1 MNNKVKLKDLP
12 KYERPRERLIRYG
25 ADKLSNSELL
35 ALILRTGT
43 KNDNVLNLCSSLL
56 GEFGGINGLL
66 NLSVKEL
73 KEINGI
79 GEAKTAQILAL
90 AELSKR
96 FNSFQSGEEL
106 IISSPK
112 DVAFY
117 MMKEMNNLKKE
128 YFKIIM
134 LNTKNMI
141 ISIKDVSIGS
151 LNSSIVHPREVF
163 VEAIKNSSAAVIL
176 CHNHP
181 SGDCTPSKE
190 DIAVT
195 KRLKECGDLI
205 GIEVLDHIII
215 GRKNFISFKEK
226 GFV

>member
-1 MNNKVKLKDLP
+1 MNYKVKLKDLP
-12 KYERPRERLIRYG
+12 KNERPRERLTRYG

-66 NLSVKEL
+66 NLSIKEL

>member
-1 MNNKVKLKDLP
+1 MNYKVKLKDLP
-12 KYERPRERLIRYG
+12 KNERPRERLIRYG

-66 NLSVKEL
+66 NLSVREL
-73 KEINGI
+73 KEIKGI

-96 FNSFQSGEEL
+96 FNSFQSGEEV
-106 IISSPK
+106 IVSSPK

-190 DIAVT
+190 DIVVT

>member
-1 MNNKVKLKDLP
+1 MNYKVKLKDLP
-12 KYERPRERLIRYG
+12 KNERPRERLTRYG

>member
-1 MNNKVKLKDLP
+1 MNQKVKLKDLP
-12 KYERPRERLIRYG
+12 KNERPRERLIRYG
-25 ADKLSNSELL
+25 ADKLSNAELL

-43 KNDNVLNLCSSLL
+43 KDYNVLNLCSLLL

-141 ISIKDVSIGS
+141 ISIKDVSVGS

-163 VEAIKNSSAAVIL
+163 VEAIKNSSSAVIL

-190 DIAVT
+190 DMAVT

-215 GRKNFISFKEK
+215 GRKKFISFKEK

>member
-12 KYERPRERLIRYG
+12 KNERPRERLTRYG

>member
-12 KYERPRERLIRYG
+12 KNERPRERLIRYG